1 MNSKDK
7 IRTTAAEM
15 RFTRRTAKYTQ
26 MGYKR
31 NEDILKEVKP
41 ESTLEKI
48 SKYKNNWIQRVNRIQ
63 RDRLPKY

>member
-15 RFTRRTAKYTQ
+15 RFTRRTAKYTK

-31 NEDILKEVKP
+31 NEDSKGT
-41 ESTLEKI
+41 ESRTSI
-48 SKYKNNWIQRVNRIQ
+48 GKNWEI
-63 RDRLPKY
+63 